1 LIAVTPAY
9 ISAPGD
15 TVAID
20 AAARILTLLEGRSS
34 VVPEDVERL
43 FLPVVGHRL
52 LLTSSYRAETRALAS
67 DEPLDEIRER
77 CLELAPRPAPA
88 WDR

>member
-1 LIAVTPAY
+1 MIAVTPAY

-20 AAARILTLLEGRSS
+20 AAARILTLLEGRS